1 MAQASGRTPQRRPA
15 RLTARR
21 LDALAR
27 KKAVDRHPV
36 DAEDA
41 TDTNGVQAAG
51 VDQAADRL
59 GMVSGPASRRRTL
72 STTSTT
78 GPQVRLWQKRGVA
91 KTTTKGAWAASESAI
106 E

>member
-41 TDTNGVQAAG
+41 TDTNGVQAAV

-59 GMVSGPASRRRTL
+59 GMDTELAGDLPDGEEIVGL
-72 STTSTT
+72 
-78 GPQVRLWQKRGVA
+78 VVD
-91 KTTTKGAWAASESAI
+91 
-106 E
+106 